1 MPEGQTSDEGKY
13 YWYDLSKGPENI
25 RAEIRKTVA
34 SALELAEIED
44 AEKVIATFNFL
55 VPRDT
60 HLIPLFEKQL
70 FEQLVNFHN
79 NNDTETRHVDLLD
92 FMSLDPEL
100 PKLTSG
106 DGVIR
111 GELTSEH
118 ELAHF
123 FTNIDGQESPEFGI
137 QGRIVYE
144 LAWVNENNRMV
155 LKTNACYKYFPEDE
169 SIDQKIDI
177 SLNAPRYPSQ
187 SDVHDVTLRL
197 VSEEDD
203 TLNDK
208 ILAALETKAKE
219 QGGKRAGDIILHSA
233 MLTKLLESWKN
244 LHKVQINFQSWWSL

>member
-1 MPEGQTSDEGKY
+1 MPEGQTTDEGKY

-25 RAEIRKTVA
+25 RPEIQKSIA
-34 SALELAEIED
+34 DALGLAETED
-44 AEKVIATFNFL
+44 TEKVIATFNFP

-70 FEQLVNFHN
+70 FEQLTNFHN
-79 NNDTETRHVDLLD
+79 KNDTELRQVDLLD
-92 FMSLDPEL
+92 LMSLDPEL
-100 PKLTSG
+100 PKLTSQ
-106 DGVIR
+106 DGMTR

-123 FTNIDGQESPEFGI
+123 FVNADGLESPEFGI

-155 LKTNACYKYFPEDE
+155 LKTNACYKYFPENE

-197 VSEEDD
+197 ASERDNA
-203 TLNDK
+203 LNDK
-208 ILAALETKAKE
+208 IFTALEAKAKE
-219 QGGKRAGDIILHSA
+219 QGGKRTGDITLHAA
-233 MLTKLLESWKN
+233 MLTKLFNSWKS
-244 LHKVQINFQSWWSL
+244 LRQGTINFPDWWQY